1 MARIGDTVDPRL
13 LRADTSGILR
23 GSAAGAAAMGQGLA
37 NLGASL
43 GQAAQTIGA
52 NKNAVKDGK
61 EMAKAML
68 QLHGAESE
76 IGKVLTPVV
85 DAFDSEELR
94 FSEKLGLARRLTPLI
109 GAATQKQAQDIA
121 AATRTE
127 AERVANRKLAQ
138 TDRALNLEEQ
148 KLDDAKLAAIARAG
162 AQGQGMTVAQEA
174 MEKATA
180 EKMADWVAGGGAK
193 AQSEVD
199 SLDNIL
205 AQFGDQSVPL
215 EDRLKLKDKSGGNIR
230 TGRVQGLTRKGAGY
244 MLLGGEKTR
253 ATRKAKE
260 DLYKIITAT
269 LKATLGAQFTEKE
282 AERILGLYWD
292 DFTTEEINF
301 QKVQA
306 LREDLQGRLDA
317 ANKLQQ
323 NFEATGFYHPQA
335 GTMPAPGAAP
345 GATPGATP
353 GAAPGAAPPA
363 TSSRLGGFRQRRE
376 GATQPAVPVAPATP
390 ASASQQEFNPPAL
403 KDLSPEEQEAHRERK
418 RQRIAGGAPVALL
431 VPPGQAQAVIEP
443 GRVRQPRGAQPVAPT
458 QKLPTGPDLIE
469 GPGGVMYENIDPPIG
484 PSFLRQVPQAEVP
497 VEGAGKADPV
507 KAVPLPEP
515 QASTPTGQR
524 NLARGAGSATKIP
537 AEIKTATRIL
547 TAKLPRAT
555 SALAQ
560 QMQHDNSA
568 KLRVLPEFSPPA
580 LANRQTLRKQGFTL
594 LNLDSNHSGFKAD
607 GKTPK
612 RRVLDPMMILP
623 DDATEQD
630 KVRAR
635 MAVELM
641 DELYDSVHGKMPQSS
656 PTSRVLTRSQN
667 NNRGRKGVTHTEL
680 FAVTDN
686 KMVNFLKTVEGAKEY
701 ASILRTAYG
710 DSDKVKFYLP
720 HSQSA
725 PGAKTD
731 KGSTEADLALHIMKY
746 L

>member
-121 AATRTE
+121 ALTRSE
-127 AERVANRKLAQ
+127 AERVTNRKLAQ

-174 MEKATA
+174 LEKATA
-180 EKMADWVAGGGAK
+180 ADMTEWGSGGDAT
-193 AQSEVD
+193 AQNQVN

-215 EDRLKLKDKSGGNIR
+215 EERLKLKDKTGGNIR
-230 TGRVQGLTRKGAGY
+230 TGRLQGLTRGGVGY
-244 MLLGGEKTR
+244 AVFGGEKTR
-253 ATRKAKE
+253 KTRKAKQ
-260 DLYKIITAT
+260 DLYKIIVGT
-269 LKATLGAQFTEKE
+269 LKQTLGAQFTEKE

-292 DFTTEEINF
+292 DFSTEEINF
-301 QKVQA
+301 QKVQD
-306 LREDLQGRLDA
+306 LRTYLQSQIDA
-317 ANKLQQ
+317 KNKLQQ

-335 GTMPAPGAAP
+335 GTMPAPGATPGEAP
-345 GATPGATP
+345 GAT
-353 GAAPGAAPPA
+353 PGAAPPA

-376 GATQPAVPVAPATP
+376 GATEPAVPVAPATP
-390 ASASQQEFNPPAL
+390 ASASQQEFNPSAF

-418 RQRIAGGAPVALL
+418 RQRIAGRAPVALL

-469 GPGGVMYENIDPPIG
+469 GPGGVLYENIDPPIG
-484 PSFLRQVPQAEVP
+484 PSFLRKVPQAEVS

-515 QASTPTGQR
+515 QASTATGQR
-524 NLARGAGSATKIP
+524 KLARGAGSATKIP

-580 LANRQTLRKQGFTL
+580 LADRQTLRKQGFTL